1 MHARELLELSA
12 LVAEHGPALIRGW
25 GPIPEGSVAAYWSAS
40 RCRLDRWHRELKRF
54 ASPATASSSDMPGR
68 EDASLVGAMEEVL
81 TGEVLTRVWTAV
93 TCAYD
98 RHRGTDL
105 VAPVTRS
112 VLAAHTEA
120 RHRVLTVLVG
130 GSGMAAE
137 EAMRLDRL
145 RRSSERWTDV
155 LLGQLAAAGNVREF
169 AFDPER
175 AEDFA
180 ADFAQQ
186 GRRQGDRLVWP
197 LMMSSM
203 RAAFRRGLAAVSP
216 NADLNAKI
224 AASIVSS
231 FPPEWFDAVG
241 VPESLWL
248 LRITQTT
255 SDAEGLIE
263 ELLLS

>member
-1 MHARELLELSA
+1 MHARDLLELAA
-12 LVAEHGPALIRGW
+12 LVAEHGPALVRQW
-25 GPIPEGSVAAYWSAS
+25 EPIPEASVAAYWSAS

-54 ASPATASSSDMPGR
+54 ASPATISSSAAPSTTH
-68 EDASLVGAMEEVL
+68 ASLVGAMEEVL
-81 TGEVLTRVWTAV
+81 TGEVLTRVWAAV
-93 TCAYD
+93 ASAYD
-98 RHRGTDL
+98 RRRGTDL
-105 VAPVTRS
+105 VAPVAGG
-112 VLAAHTEA
+112 VLASHTEA
-120 RHRVLTVLVG
+120 QHRVLTVLVS
-130 GSGMAAE
+130 GSALVAE

-145 RRSSERWTDV
+145 RRLSERWTDV
-155 LLGQLAAAGNVREF
+155 LLGHLGTVGSVREF

-180 ADFAQQ
+180 ADFAPQ
-186 GRRQGDRLVWP
+186 GRDGGLGVWP

-231 FPPEWFDAVG
+231 FPPEWFQAVG

-248 LRITQTT
+248 LRVSQTAT
-255 SDAEGLIE
+255 AAEGLIDD
-263 ELLLS
+263 LLRC

>member
-1 MHARELLELSA
+1 MHARELLELAA
-12 LVAEHGPALIRGW
+12 LVAEHGAVLIEGW

-40 RCRLDRWHRELKRF
+40 RCRLNRWHRELKRF
-54 ASPATASSSDMPGR
+54 ASLATPSSSGPLGGGDVP
-68 EDASLVGAMEEVL
+68 LVGAIEEVL
-81 TGEVLTRVWTAV
+81 TGEVLTRVWAAV

-105 VAPVTRS
+105 VAPVARS

-120 RHRVLTVLVG
+120 RHRVLTVLVS
-130 GSGMAAE
+130 GSSLATE
-137 EAMRLDRL
+137 DAMRLDRL

-180 ADFAQQ
+180 ADFSQQ
-186 GRRQGDRLVWP
+186 GRRQGDCLVWP

-203 RAAFRRGLAAVSP
+203 RAAFRHGLAAVSP

-224 AASIVSS
+224 AASIVST
-231 FPPEWFDAVG
+231 FPPEWFEAVG

-248 LRITQTT
+248 LRISQTT
-255 SDAEGLIE
+255 SAAEGLIE